1 MVASWVYFYYRMDRN
16 SCKVRRQQGICL
28 LWHENVHH
36 LPSLSAAICLYG
48 GNWFVCICATYT
60 VSSWSLL
67 SFLLTVWHLRSKGE
81 RQVCRHQ
88 QLRSSRSSRLI
99 MQRELH
105 EPEKTCM
112 KPHVVKCKSSGTWKS
127 KVLIADIKTSIV
139 LLTSKILKVQFT
151 LSVYLFISLF
161 ALFVKWR
168 LHQMR
173 DFQEN
178 LHVIVV
184 FSLVKSVYRNLCDIS
199 KPYKSSF
206 CGLQVSLE

>member
-36 LPSLSAAICLYG
+36 LPSLSATICLYG
-48 GNWFVCICATYT
+48 GNWFVCVCATYA
-60 VSSWSLL
+60 VNSWSLL

-105 EPEKTCM
+105 EPEKACRM
-112 KPHVVKCKSSGTWKS
+112 KPHVVKCKSSGSWKS
-127 KVLIADIKTSIV
+127 KDLIT
-139 LLTSKILKVQFT
+139 LYYYYTSKLLKVQFT
-151 LSVYLFISLF
+151 LSVYLFISVF
-161 ALFVKWR
+161 ALFVEWR

-173 DFQEN
+173 DF
-178 LHVIVV
+178 HVIVV
-184 FSLVKSVYRNLCDIS
+184 FSVVTSVYRILCDIS
-199 KPYKSSF
+199 KPYKSSL